1 MEDKSRPYTKEETV
15 DIFLG
20 NIHNI
25 ISRYE
30 ADPSKKGYS
39 RFFMG
44 NYAALTV
51 LSLIDPPKEPIQID
65 PKEEKEI
72 QEQSLKKY
80 EAKLE
85 LDREVRSGIPRF
97 CLRTQIDE
105 DNIGAGLR
113 NWLWETPDGLE
124 TIRQEGRIN
133 RIQLE
138 VLLRMK
144 NLINR
149 YSENPSVSIDEL
161 VADFLRIIDEGISI
175 DKGLSNKKI
184 EMFAIATP
192 EMIAIRKS
200 KGKNYYPLDGYNIAG
215 SLVARYKEL
224 YMIKQDELQKDARTL
239 DD

>member
-1 MEDKSRPYTKEETV
+1 MENKSRPYTKEETV

-30 ADPSKKGYS
+30 AVPSKEGNS

-51 LSLIDPPKEPIQID
+51 LSLIDPPKEHIQID

-72 QEQSLKKY
+72 QKQGLKKY
-80 EAKLE
+80 EEKLE
-85 LDREVRSGIPRF
+85 LDREARSWVPRF

-113 NWLWETPDGLE
+113 NCLWETPDGLE
-124 TIRQEGRIN
+124 KIRQEGRIN

-138 VLLRMK
+138 VLLQMK
-144 NLINR
+144 NLING
-149 YSENPSVSIDEL
+149 YSENLNVSLDEL
-161 VADFLRIIDEGISI
+161 VADFLRIIDNGI
-175 DKGLSNKKI
+175 GETQF
-184 EMFAIATP
+184 EMEAKSTP
-192 EMIAIRKS
+192 EIIAIRQS
-200 KGKNYYPLDGYNIAG
+200 AGKNYYPITGANIAG
-215 SLVARYKEL
+215 NLAARYKEL
-224 YMIKQDELQKDARTL
+224 YITRIDRTQRGERSI